1 MGRLSPARRPDPHG
15 RSAPYPPVQALTAE
29 LAEKNAELERMN
41 RLFVAREL
49 RQVELKTRIRE
60 LEKLQLSGAAA
71 GDNNETG

>member
-1 MGRLSPARRPDPHG
+1 M
-15 RSAPYPPVQALTAE
+15 QALTAE